1 MSSASPPR
9 AQNPSPLAEQKDG
22 MAAKNFSLAREILED
37 LLEED
42 GVTIDERSRK
52 RFGCV
57 KQLLSM
63 AQDSL
68 PTGEDVEMKD

>member
-1 MSSASPPR
+1 
-9 AQNPSPLAEQKDG
+9 